1 MARFLGV
8 VTLICILDGAQS
20 SGKKHKQRD
29 SDNPDEQ
36 DYMQACDKVSVT
48 YNADPNVAKTHINN
62 VLQRLQSENLLP
74 SDNPIAKARTIC
86 EDPTQENSRVCVFLR
101 KNDMIDKIIADFS
114 IFEEPGMARH
124 VHLMYWCKH
133 PECVTYT
140 RDCHSVA
147 STYEGLHGYVDCTDN
162 SLVRS
167 TEQTKT
173 VQVIQY
179 SQMVTDINLRNRK
192 HFPMFL

>member
-8 VTLICILDGAQS
+8 VTLICILAAQS
-20 SGKKHKQRD
+20 SGKNHKQRD
-29 SDNPDEQ
+29 SGDNPDEK

-48 YNADPNVAKTHINN
+48 HNADPNVAKTHINN
-62 VLQRLQSENLLP
+62 VLQRLQNENLLP
-74 SDNPIAKARTIC
+74 RDNPIAKARTIC

-101 KNDMIDKIIADFS
+101 KNDMIDKVIADFS
-114 IFEEPGMARH
+114 LFEEAGMARRIYL
-124 VHLMYWCKH
+124 VYWCKH

-140 RDCHSVA
+140 RDCHSEA
-147 STYEGLHGYVDCTDN
+147 NIYEGLHGYIDCTDDFLL
-162 SLVRS
+162 SS

-179 SQMVTDINLRNRK
+179 SQVVIE
-192 HFPMFL
+192 F